1 MIKRELN
8 LPKKL
13 DETYFLWG
21 PRQVGKSSL
30 LKVVY
35 PNAEYVNLL
44 DTDEFIKYSEKPYLL
59 RQELLAKNK
68 SGTFVIID
76 EIQKVSLLLDEVHNL
91 IENHNYKFAL
101 CGSSARKVRK
111 SGVNLLGGRAISYE
125 LYGFSACELKEQFN
139 LKRIIN
145 HGYLP
150 RHYLSNNPTKLI
162 NSYINNYLKEE
173 IKEEGLVRKIPSFSE
188 FLFNAALSDTE
199 LVNFANISRE
209 CSVSLPAVKE
219 YFQILVDTLLGKFLP
234 SYRKRPKRRVI
245 QAPKF
250 YFFDVG
256 IVNFLTKRNNLE
268 PGSELFGK
276 AFENWIFHEF
286 NSYNS
291 YREKYLDF
299 SYWRLASGIEVDFIV
314 NDMEYAIE
322 VKAKSK
328 ITDNDLKGLREVI
341 KDHKNIKQRYVI
353 SLEEKD
359 RLLGDEILILSYQS
373 FIKKLWGGE
382 LFSHARN

>member
-1 MIKRELN
+1 MIKRELI
-8 LPKKL
+8 LPKKP
-13 DETYFLWG
+13 DESYFLWG
-21 PRQVGKSSL
+21 PRQAGKSFL
-30 LKVVY
+30 LKVTY
-35 PNAEYVNLL
+35 PNAKYINLL
-44 DTDEFIKYSEKPYLL
+44 DTDEYIKYNEKPYLL
-59 RQELLAKNK
+59 RQELLGENK
-68 SGTFVIID
+68 KGIFVIID
-76 EIQKVSLLLDEVHNL
+76 EIQKVPLLLDEVHNL

-111 SGVNLLGGRAISYE
+111 SGVNLLGGRAVSYE
-125 LYGFSACELKEQFN
+125 LYGFSACELKEKFN
-139 LKRIIN
+139 LKRTLN

-150 RHYLSNNPTKLI
+150 RHYLSNNPQKLI
-162 NSYINNYLKEE
+162 SSYINNYLKEE

-209 CSVSLPAVKE
+209 CGVSLPAVKE

-234 SYRKRPKRRVI
+234 SYRKKPKRRVI

-256 IVNFLTKRNNLE
+256 IVNFLTKRYNLE
-268 PGSELFGK
+268 LGSELFGK
-276 AFENWIFHEF
+276 AFENWVFHEL

-291 YREKYLDF
+291 YKEKYLDF

-314 NDMEYAIE
+314 NNMEYAIE

-341 KDHKNIKQRYVI
+341 KDHKNIKQRYII

-359 RLLGDEILILSYQS
+359 RLLDDGILVLSFQS
-373 FIKKLWGGE
+373 FIKKLWGGD
-382 LFSHARN
+382 LFVKTT

>member
-1 MIKRELN
+1 MIKRELV
-8 LPKKL
+8 LPKNPK
-13 DETYFLWG
+13 ESYFLWG

-30 LKVVY
+30 LKSYY
-35 PNAEYVNLL
+35 PNAKYINLL
-44 DTDEFIKYSEKPYLL
+44 DTDEFIKYDEKPYLL
-59 RQELLAKNK
+59 RQELLAENK
-68 SGTFVIID
+68 KGIFVIID
-76 EIQKVSLLLDEVHNL
+76 EIQKVPLLLDEVHNL
-91 IENHNYKFAL
+91 IENHNYTFAL

-111 SGVNLLGGRAISYE
+111 KGVNLLGGRAVGYE
-125 LYGFSACELKEQFN
+125 LYGFSAKELSNKFD
-139 LKRIIN
+139 LKKIIN

-150 RHYLSNNPTKLI
+150 RHYLANNPRKLI

-199 LVNFANISRE
+199 LTNYANISRE
-209 CSVSLPAVKE
+209 CGVSLPAVKE
-219 YFQILVDTLLGKFLP
+219 YFQILVDTLLGRFLP

-245 QAPKF
+245 QSPKF

-276 AFENWIFHEF
+276 AFENWVFHEL

-291 YREKYLDF
+291 YKERYLDF

-314 NDMEYAIE
+314 SDMEYAIE

-328 ITDNDLKGLREVI
+328 VTNNDLKGLREVI
-341 KDHKNIKQRYVI
+341 KDHRNIKKRYVI

-359 RLLGDEILILSYQS
+359 RLLDDGILILSYKS

-382 LFSHARN
+382 LF